1 MFFEETK
8 NHRVLLDFISAAI
21 NYKDSLNENE
31 VSTFH
36 IISLNDSLS
45 IIQEIYSNPSDWDNG
60 CPLSINNF
68 GEIYINL
75 LHDITSLFGNNKNIK
90 EKLEVLFQFSISLL
104 FEMDFNKSSSSGNYQ
119 ALPESR
125 IRKILERLDEY
136 IEMDGI
142 GKDVSMFLRN
152 ARYSTAYNLIKKLYH
167 SKEINLFL
175 DFSEKHSEAR
185 STLYEIEKQSET
197 AKNLLINHRAL
208 LEEKEK
214 KVIAL
219 EETLKEQ
226 ENAFNFV
233 GLYKGFN
240 DLLKT
245 KVRESRVLLGAL
257 VSMGIIMITPL
268 MYNIMSSNTQSVL
281 DSDITSNLFKLIP
294 FVSLE
299 ILLIYFFRV
308 ILQNYKS
315 VKGQILQI
323 ELRQT
328 LCQFIQSYAEYSKEI
343 RTTDSHPLE
352 KFENLIFSGIIS
364 DSESIPSTFDG
375 MDQITKLLASLKG
388 K

>member
-1 MFFEETK
+1 MFFEETNNNK
-8 NHRVLLDFISAAI
+8 TLSIFVQNAVNYKRQIDENEKTDFHRVC
-21 NYKDSLNENE
+21 
-31 VSTFH
+31 
-36 IISLNDSLS
+36 LNDSII
-45 IIQEIYSNPSDWDNG
+45 IIQEICSNPKDWDIN
-60 CPLSINNF
+60 CPLSIGNF
-68 GEIYINL
+68 GQSFITTLLDINAPFENEE
-75 LHDITSLFGNNKNIK
+75 HIDK
-90 EKLEVLFQFSISLL
+90 KLEIVFKYSISLL
-104 FEMDFNKSSSSGNYQ
+104 FEMDFSKSNSQTNYKSISENR
-119 ALPESR
+119 LN
-125 IRKILERLDEY
+125 KILNNLEAYENLE
-136 IEMDGI
+136 GI
-142 GKDVSMFLRN
+142 GEDLSKFLRN
-152 ARYSTAYNLIKKLYH
+152 GKFSTAYNLIKALYH

-175 DFSEKHSEAR
+175 DFSEKHSEAC

-219 EETLKEQ
+219 EKTLKEQ

-245 KVRESRVLLGAL
+245 KVLESRVLLGAL
-257 VSMGIIMITPL
+257 VSMGIIMVTPL

-281 DSDITSNLFKLIP
+281 TSDITSNFFKLIP

-299 ILLIYFFRV
+299 VLLIYFFRV

-328 LCQFIQSYAEYSKEI
+328 LCQFIQNYAEYSKEI

-364 DSESIPSTFDG
+364 DAENLPSTFDG
-375 MDQITKLLASLKG
+375 MDQITKLLTSLKG